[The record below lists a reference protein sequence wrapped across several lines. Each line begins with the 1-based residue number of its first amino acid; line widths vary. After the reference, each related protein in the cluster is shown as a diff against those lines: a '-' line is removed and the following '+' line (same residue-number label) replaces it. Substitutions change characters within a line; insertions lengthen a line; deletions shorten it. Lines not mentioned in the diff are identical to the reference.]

1 MDLIRI
7 CRVEVSWASTYDVSS
22 GEGCE
27 CVGVFMSKGDSGG
40 WREGMSYYG

>member
-7 CRVEVSWASTYDVSS
+7 CSVEVSGASTYDVSS

-27 CVGVFMSKGDSGG
+27 CVGVFMSKGD
-40 WREGMSYYG
+40 